1 MGFQLMMR
9 NQGESIHSLAEA
21 SIFISAASA
30 ARRTGLQKLL
40 SSIWPES
47 AISAGAALSSERMRE
62 IGAEIL
68 LADIDSTSQ
77 AEAFL
82 RFLSTASPLAAA
94 VALVDDPDPVWTRRA
109 IAAGVNAILAADA
122 SKDDLRLA
130 LEAANSGFVLLH
142 PASARLLFNPENIS
156 LPFEE
161 DYRSVEQ
168 LTARER
174 EVLNLMSE
182 GLGNR
187 EIALRLGISEHTAK
201 FHASSILGKLGASSR
216 TEAVSQ
222 GIRRG
227 LISL

>member
-1 MGFQLMMR
+1 MGFQPMMR
-9 NQGESIHSLAEA
+9 NQGESIHSITEA
-21 SIFISAASA
+21 SIFISATSA

-40 SSIWPES
+40 SGIWPES
-47 AISAGAALSSERMRE
+47 PISAGAALSSERMRE
-62 IGAEIL
+62 SGAEIL

-130 LEAANSGFVLLH
+130 LEAATSGFVLLH
-142 PASARLLFNPENIS
+142 PTSARLLFNPENIS
-156 LPFEE
+156 LRLEE
-161 DYRSVEQ
+161 DYPSVEQ
-168 LTARER
+168 LTVRER

-201 FHASSILGKLGASSR
+201 FHASSILGKLNASSR

-227 LISL
+227 LVSL

>member
-1 MGFQLMMR
+1 VGFQPMMR
-9 NQGESIHSLAEA
+9 NQGESIHSITEA
-21 SIFISAASA
+21 SIFISATSA

-62 IGAEIL
+62 SGAEIL

-82 RFLSTASPLAAA
+82 RFLSTASPLAA

-142 PASARLLFNPENIS
+142 PTSARLLFNPENIS

>member
-1 MGFQLMMR
+1 MMR
-9 NQGESIHSLAEA
+9 NQGESIHSITEA

-62 IGAEIL
+62 SGAEIL
-68 LADIDSTSQ
+68 LADIDSISQ

-82 RFLSTASPLAAA
+82 RFLVTASRVPAA

-109 IAAGVNAILAADA
+109 IAAGVNAILALDS

-142 PASARLLFNPENIS
+142 PTSARLLFNPENIS
-156 LPFEE
+156 LLEE
-161 DYRSVEQ
+161 GYRSVEQ

>member
-1 MGFQLMMR
+1 MR
-9 NQGESIHSLAEA
+9 NQGEPIHSIAEA

-47 AISAGAALSSERMRE
+47 AISAGAALSSERIRAS
-62 IGAEIL
+62 GAEIL
-68 LADIDSTSQ
+68 LADVDSISQ
-77 AEAFL
+77 AEALLQFL
-82 RFLSTASPLAAA
+82 ATASPVPA
-94 VALVDDPDPVWTRRA
+94 VALVDDPDPVWSRRA
-109 IAAGVNAILAADA
+109 IAAGVNAILASD
-122 SKDDLRLA
+122 SNKDDLRLA

-142 PASARLLFNPENIS
+142 PTSARLLFNPENIS

-161 DYRSVEQ
+161 GYRSVEQ